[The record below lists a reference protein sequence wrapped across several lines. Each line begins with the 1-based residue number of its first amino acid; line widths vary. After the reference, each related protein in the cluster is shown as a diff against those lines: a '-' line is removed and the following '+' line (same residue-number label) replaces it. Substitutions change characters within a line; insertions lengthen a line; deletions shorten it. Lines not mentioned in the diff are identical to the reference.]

1 LRSPEKPPNRAPRA
15 DPRSVGRIFRPPFGT
30 ATARESLGT
39 RGPFRDHR
47 SPGAGPKG
55 PSPAPAMA
63 PRFLIVAPS
72 PRHNPP
78 ARLSA
83 PRLGYQTVWGAAGR
97 DRRWLRGAF
106 LRGFLLVR
114 SDRPKV
120 FQRLG
125 QRRVLVEHTRAVVAL
140 PPTLSRFDRT
150 EEPRHQARVGTR
162 DETN

>member
-1 LRSPEKPPNRAPRA
+1 
-15 DPRSVGRIFRPPFGT
+15 
-30 ATARESLGT
+30 
-39 RGPFRDHR
+39 
-47 SPGAGPKG
+47 
-55 PSPAPAMA
+55 MA

-106 LRGFLLVR
+106 PTDLTIDCVDKQLRGFLLVR